1 MLFMA
6 STLSNCSRP
15 SCLGISGH
23 DALSKLP
30 RRTSAQGRVRAIT
43 WKTHHGP
50 RRAFEACSR
59 CSSGQKRPGHAPRCR
74 ELEERGDPRHAAHAS
89 ERPEVSSALLASNPV
104 KRARC
109 TPHSTLAL
117 PCYQPGCCPSRSP
130 PARPVATQPFG
141 TALGRVRDMP
151 RVRRA
156 AGRRTSGPPARIV
169 RAPCSTGAACAER
182 LAWHMCIFLRHL
194 RTQSPRCPIP
204 FPIARGPPPS

>member
-1 MLFMA
+1 MA
-6 STLSNCSRP
+6 STLSKRSRP
-15 SCLGISGH
+15 SSLGISGH

-50 RRAFEACSR
+50 RRAFEACSG

-74 ELEERGDPRHAAHAS
+74 QLEERGDPRHAAHAS
-89 ERPEVSSALLASNPV
+89 ERRRSALLFWHPTQW
-104 KRARC
+104 KRAPC

-117 PCYQPGCCPSRSP
+117 PCSQPVCCPSRAP

-156 AGRRTSGPPARIV
+156 GGTAYPRSRRPICTRSMAPRSRPCATCMCAYIV
-169 RAPCSTGAACAER
+169 DCIMACAHA
-182 LAWHMCIFLRHL
+182 LHVHKL
-194 RTQSPRCPIP
+194 QSTEACADR
-204 FPIARGPPPS
+204 

>member
-15 SCLGISGH
+15 SSLGNH

-30 RRTSAQGRVRAIT
+30 RRMSAQGKVRAIT

-50 RRAFEACSR
+50 RRAFEACSG
-59 CSSGQKRPGHAPRCR
+59 CSSGQKRPGHAPRRR

-104 KRARC
+104 KASPC

-117 PCYQPGCCPSRSP
+117 PCCQPGCCPSRPP
-130 PARPVATQPFG
+130 PARPIATRPFG

-156 AGRRTSGPPARIV
+156 AGPRTLEAGGRFV
-169 RAPCSTGAACAER
+169 RAAWLRGAGLRCAKR
-182 LAWHMCIFLRHL
+182 NSLHSSRN
-194 RTQSPRCPIP
+194 S
-204 FPIARGPPPS
+204 S